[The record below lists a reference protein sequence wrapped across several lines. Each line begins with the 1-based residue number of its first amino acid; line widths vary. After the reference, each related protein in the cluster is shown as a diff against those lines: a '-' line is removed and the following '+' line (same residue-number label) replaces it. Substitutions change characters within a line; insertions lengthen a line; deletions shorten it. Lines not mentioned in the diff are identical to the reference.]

1 MVLLTDIPSELLF
14 TEKLSE
20 FYDPL
25 ATKPMHVQI
34 HRDLAKL
41 ATAIRKR
48 DALLLQLEISLT
60 KHIKRTARA
69 YQRGGDL
76 PQTRERIWR
85 PVCRWMPAIPF
96 IGHRDDKIDHLE
108 REVAAMNRWIQM
120 EQKELKGCP
129 ETTSAILQFED
140 RHTAEPVSRSI
151 GFPAPHCMMAH
162 HIDSTPSNIL
172 WKNFGL
178 TWWKRRLRVALTTV
192 VAIFSLLGW
201 TLPIAFSGLLSQ
213 LQYLSGLLPWL
224 GFLNQLPQWLIGA
237 VQGVLP
243 QTMTAILMLAF
254 PLLVR
259 ILVEQQGL
267 FDKVRVELRV
277 QGYYFAFLFL
287 QLFLTVSVPSGLA
300 PVVAELMANPRSV
313 STILAQNLPKASNYF
328 LSYIPLQA
336 FTTAVIILDFGAPV
350 CSRN

>member
-108 REVAAMNRWIQM
+108 REAGP
-120 EQKELKGCP
+120 L
-129 ETTSAILQFED
+129 
-140 RHTAEPVSRSI
+140 
-151 GFPAPHCMMAH
+151 
-162 HIDSTPSNIL
+162 
-172 WKNFGL
+172 
-178 TWWKRRLRVALTTV
+178 
-192 VAIFSLLGW
+192 
-201 TLPIAFSGLLSQ
+201 FSGKGEMEESCIT
-213 LQYLSGLLPWL
+213 WL
-224 GFLNQLPQWLIGA
+224 VSSLCASPSLVILINTIRLN
-237 VQGVLP
+237 
-243 QTMTAILMLAF
+243 
-254 PLLVR
+254 
-259 ILVEQQGL
+259 E
-267 FDKVRVELRV
+267 
-277 QGYYFAFLFL
+277 
-287 QLFLTVSVPSGLA
+287 
-300 PVVAELMANPRSV
+300 
-313 STILAQNLPKASNYF
+313 
-328 LSYIPLQA
+328 
-336 FTTAVIILDFGAPV
+336 
-350 CSRN
+350 